1 MLDRASGPCYNGSKT
16 GSATPD
22 GKEHPM
28 AVTSTD
34 AGLDTRLAMLV
45 AMISGRELL
54 GFNDALA
61 EAREICAQRIRN
73 KDVVVDLR
81 YGIAHD
87 QEGLRLIKDAVVSP
101 TTSLTFEIDT
111 HVGRIWLHIAGPNGY
126 HNRNTLAGSGRT
138 LIQIMLRDA
147 GKDMALIEGYKEV
160 ALGGR

>member
-1 MLDRASGPCYNGSKT
+1 
-16 GSATPD
+16 
-22 GKEHPM
+22 M

-61 EAREICAQRIRN
+61 EAREICAQQIRN
-73 KDVVVDLR
+73 KDVIVDLR

-87 QEGLRLIKDAVVSP
+87 QEGLRLIKDSVVSA
-101 TTSLTFEIDT
+101 TSLTFEIDT

-126 HNRNTLAGSGRT
+126 HNRNPLSGSGRT
-138 LIQIMLRDA
+138 LIKIMLRDA

-160 ALGGR
+160 ALSGR

>member
-1 MLDRASGPCYNGSKT
+1 
-16 GSATPD
+16 
-22 GKEHPM
+22 M

-61 EAREICAQRIRN
+61 EAREICAQQIRN
-73 KDVVVDLR
+73 KDVIVDLR

-87 QEGLRLIKDAVVSP
+87 QEGLRLIKDSVVSA
-101 TTSLTFEIDT
+101 TSLTFEIDT

-126 HNRNTLAGSGRT
+126 HNRNPLAGSGRT
-138 LIQIMLRDA
+138 LIKIMLRDA

-160 ALGGR
+160 ALSGR